1 MPMDP
6 EPKWKE
12 ALGSIAPA
20 SGVQWAMKM
29 ADAVD
34 GLCTSKAQLSGI
46 TGSVTF
52 TFNKAIFAAQLLA
65 VAPSPTTAIAAQVM
79 ANCWA
84 TAMQASMIVVAPG
97 SSFGSP
103 APPTLWSVV
112 IMSMLD
118 VPSIMLAKT
127 ALIAEL
133 TVLQFVKEEKKSPL
147 GPAFRN
153 AFLKCT
159 ATVNGLNSLPPPPA
173 GPGPL
178 PLIVPV
184 VPLM

>member
-12 ALGSIAPA
+12 ALGSIPPS
-20 SGVQWAMKM
+20 SGIQWAMKM

-34 GLCTSKAQLSGI
+34 GLCTGKAQLSGI
-46 TGSVTF
+46 TGSVSF
-52 TFNKAIFAAQLLA
+52 TFNKAIFAAQLLS

-79 ANCWA
+79 ANCWS
-84 TAMQASMIVVAPG
+84 TAMMASMIVVAPG

-103 APPTLWSVV
+103 ALPTLWSVV
-112 IMSMLD
+112 ILSMLD
-118 VPSIMLAKT
+118 IPSIMLAKV
-127 ALIAEL
+127 ALGVEL
-133 TVLQFVKEEKKSPL
+133 TVLQVVQKEKESPL

-159 ATVNGLNSLPPPPA
+159 ATVSGLNSLLPPPA

-178 PLIVPV
+178 PLIVPM